1 MKNSKA
7 ELALT
12 GILYNFE
19 QKFGKQYD
27 VRDSMF
33 GFYLASDAVAQHL
46 SKGSFLKFM
55 ETQYDDAVIDRKDG
69 FHEKVHSN

>member
-1 MKNSKA
+1 MNNTKA

-19 QKFGKQYD
+19 QKFGKQYE

-33 GFYLASDAVAQHL
+33 GFYLAQDAVAQHL
-46 SKGSFLKFM
+46 SKESFLKFM
-55 ETQYDDAVIDRKDG
+55 ETQYDDALVGRKEDL
-69 FHEKVHSN
+69 HEKVYSD